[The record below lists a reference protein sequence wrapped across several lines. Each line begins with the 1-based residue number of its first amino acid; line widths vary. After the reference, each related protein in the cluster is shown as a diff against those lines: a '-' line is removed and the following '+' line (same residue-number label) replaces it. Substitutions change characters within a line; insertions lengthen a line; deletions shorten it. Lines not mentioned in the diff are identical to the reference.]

1 MKKII
6 IFSGILVFIIL
17 IAVFSDIFP
26 VEDRDEEELV
36 REEILDYAVDY
47 YVVYTAAI
55 SEENGESVLFFDV
68 NSDTVDINKFH
79 SDILDK
85 LKEYDLADKYTIE
98 IEQTTSEEETL
109 ERYESTMIEIVND
122 YLKENGMGDDIGYEA
137 TIDENVNINLS
148 VPDDS
153 NFDKVELEELME
165 HFLDVEIEV
174 EE

>member
-26 VEDRDEEELV
+26 VEDRDEEDLV

-55 SEENGESVLFFDV
+55 SEEKGEPVLFFDV

-79 SDILDK
+79 ADILDK

-109 ERYESTMIEIVND
+109 ERYESIMIEIVDD

-137 TIDENVNINLS
+137 TIGENANINLS
-148 VPDDS
+148 IPEDS
-153 NFDKVELEELME
+153 NFDKEELEELME